1 METLYVKDIAVIID
15 HKNVC
20 MVFRCINHFPNP
32 MSLILKTSLVS
43 MVVTSYVKEEMH
55 LKEVISL

>member
-1 METLYVKDIAVIID
+1 MKDIAVIID

-43 MVVTSYVKEEMH
+43 MVVTSYEKEEMH